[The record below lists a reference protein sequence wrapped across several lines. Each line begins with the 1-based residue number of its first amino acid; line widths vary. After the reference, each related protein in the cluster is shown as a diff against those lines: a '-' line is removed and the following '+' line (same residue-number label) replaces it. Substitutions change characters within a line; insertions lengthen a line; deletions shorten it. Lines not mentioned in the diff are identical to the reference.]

1 MTNLSTTYTINDLR
15 VAVIND
21 YAKLCVEDG
30 GTQADEISL
39 ADYVVKVVNM
49 SVEDLIEE
57 SWFIEGS
64 EDNTL
69 EGYID
74 CFLPQSRYAL
84 EHEFITNDDG
94 STTLL
99 E

>member
-1 MTNLSTTYTINDLR
+1 MTTTTTYTINELR

-39 ADYVVKVVNM
+39 ADQGVKVAKM
-49 SVEDLIEE
+49 SVEDLISE

-64 EDNTL
+64 EDCTL

-74 CFLPQSRYAL
+74 CFLPQSSYAL
-84 EHEFITNDDG
+84 EHEFKTNDDG
-94 STTLL
+94 STTLVD
-99 E
+99 